1 MKKLLL
7 STFIILVIYA
17 CAEKKES
24 ALVGTWQLSQVLVDP
39 GNGQGSFQKTN
50 QDKVITFLADGTLK
64 SNTSY
69 CQMSKDATI
78 GTAGSYSMNN
88 SKLMITCDTTE
99 SSINFELKDG
109 ALILDYPTQCVEACK
124 EKYVRVK

>member
-1 MKKLLL
+1 M
-7 STFIILVIYA
+7 FIAIVFWA

-24 ALVGTWQLSQVLVDP
+24 ALVGTWKLTDVLVDP
-39 GNGQGSFQKTN
+39 GNGRGTFQKAN
-50 QDKVITFLADGTLK
+50 QDKVITFLSDGTLK

-88 SKLMITCDTTE
+88 SKLVIACDTTE

-109 ALILDYPTQCVEACK
+109 ALIIEYPTQCMETCK

>member
-7 STFIILVIYA
+7 STFIILVFYA

-24 ALVGTWQLSQVLVDP
+24 ALVGTWQLREVFVDP
-39 GNGQGSFQKTN
+39 GNGPGSFHN
-50 QDKVITFLADGTLK
+50 ANPDKVITFLVDGTLK

-88 SKLMITCDTTE
+88 SKLMITCDTNE

-109 ALILDYPTQCVEACK
+109 ALILDYPTQCGEACK